1 MQDRAVV
8 AAIIAGDAD
17 SFAAAY
23 DQYAASL
30 YACCHTVLPEPEA
43 AEAVLD
49 TFLVAA
55 AKLDGLRDPDRLGPW
70 LHAVARN
77 ECLRRLGP
85 GGEIPALADQGAE
98 PPEVPL
104 PPGFRNRVLTACAD
118 NSPAGRAH
126 RMSVAHRAGVFGPA
140 GFPKGIGPSGP
151 SWWRGVRRHPGAVA
165 AVAAVAVVAA
175 VGVAAGITVAM
186 TAGASHRPQASGPG
200 LGGGMPAPA
209 SSTTPGTTSG
219 APTPARTAPASV
231 RPTSPPVSAGATSAG
246 PSPGR
251 SAPESSASPSPS
263 TLPSASPSPSTSPSA
278 SRSPSTS
285 PSASRS
291 PSRSPSTS
299 PSASTSPAPGH
310 LLVAPGKLM
319 LTSVSGKPASG
330 SFVLTA
336 ANGPVLHYTVGVA
349 VMASNVKVA
358 PAAGSLQV
366 NGKVK
371 VTVTVTS
378 KVALTTD
385 VIVKPGNLTVTVV
398 YKPQPQPSPST

>member
-17 SFAAAY
+17 GFAAAY

-98 PPEVPL
+98 PPELPL

-140 GFPKGIGPSGP
+140 GFPKGDRPVRAVVVARRAAASRRRSRRWP
-151 SWWRGVRRHPGAVA
+151 WWRRWPWRPG
-165 AVAAVAVVAA
+165 
-175 VGVAAGITVAM
+175 
-186 TAGASHRPQASGPG
+186 
-200 LGGGMPAPA
+200 
-209 SSTTPGTTSG
+209 
-219 APTPARTAPASV
+219 
-231 RPTSPPVSAGATSAG
+231 SPWP
-246 PSPGR
+246 
-251 SAPESSASPSPS
+251 
-263 TLPSASPSPSTSPSA
+263 
-278 SRSPSTS
+278 
-285 PSASRS
+285 
-291 PSRSPSTS
+291 
-299 PSASTSPAPGH
+299 
-310 LLVAPGKLM
+310 
-319 LTSVSGKPASG
+319 
-330 SFVLTA
+330 
-336 ANGPVLHYTVGVA
+336 
-349 VMASNVKVA
+349 
-358 PAAGSLQV
+358 
-366 NGKVK
+366 
-371 VTVTVTS
+371 
-378 KVALTTD
+378 
-385 VIVKPGNLTVTVV
+385 
-398 YKPQPQPSPST
+398 

>member
-251 SAPESSASPSPS
+251 SAPAPSASPSPS
-263 TLPSASPSPSTSPSA
+263 TSPSASPSPSTSPSA

-336 ANGPVLHYTVGVA
+336 ANGPVPHYTVGVA
-349 VMASNVKVA
+349 AMASKVKVA

-398 YKPQPQPSPST
+398 YKPKPQPSPST